1 MQALRVLWLWSGEL
15 DVRSILP
22 CPADFPHLRTL
33 YLKLVDKNTG
43 WLSCLQHAPQLEQLQ
58 LMLQEQPAGPPPPA
72 GSVVLPPMPKLAQL
86 AIYCDTSSIGVRI
99 PLDGLPALR
108 ELALDGGSPTLCA
121 DPSASSHHVQLTQLT
136 AKVSGLR
143 LEGARALSGL
153 RHLTLDGKSI
163 LVDEALHTATA
174 LTRLEL
180 GSSCDGDHQPWMDP
194 LLCSAWSLASLR
206 ALVLHGPLIP
216 ELAAELRGFSQLRAL
231 VVDGRSYIG
240 LLLSAAHLW
249 TNLEALS
256 WDVIDGS
263 PVIAVSQQGAA
274 LDPLQFLCHWLEH
287 AAVHGGGAAS
297 CSQGGYR
304 AQGGA
309 GGCCCAGQ
317 IPEPHCVSNCARS
330 PACRR
335 CASSPA
341 SPGWTSPLGWL
352 CSRSWSACTCC

>member
-1 MQALRVLWLWSGEL
+1 MCPQGFRCWTNESTGEALLPRPPRRVQALRVLWLWSGEL
-15 DVRSILP
+15 RSILS

-33 YLKLVDKNTG
+33 YLKLVDKNAG

-58 LMLQEQPAGPPPPA
+58 LMLQEQPAGPAPPAA

-86 AIYCDTSSIGVRI
+86 AIYCNTSSIGVRI

-121 DPSASSHHVQLTQLT
+121 DPSAPSHEVQLTQLT
-136 AKVSGLR
+136 ANVSGLR

-153 RHLTLDGKSI
+153 RHLALAGKSI

-180 GSSCDGDHQPWMDP
+180 GSSCDGDHEPWMDP
-194 LLCSAWSLASLR
+194 LLRSAWSLASLR

-216 ELAAELRGFSQLRAL
+216 ELGMALRGFSQLRAL

-240 LLLSAAHLW
+240 LLLSAAQLW

-263 PVIAVSQQGAA
+263 PVIAVSQPGAA
-274 LDPLQFLCHWLEH
+274 LDPLQLL
-287 AAVHGGGAAS
+287 S
-297 CSQGGYR
+297 
-304 AQGGA
+304 
-309 GGCCCAGQ
+309 
-317 IPEPHCVSNCARS
+317 
-330 PACRR
+330 
-335 CASSPA
+335 
-341 SPGWTSPLGWL
+341 
-352 CSRSWSACTCC
+352 